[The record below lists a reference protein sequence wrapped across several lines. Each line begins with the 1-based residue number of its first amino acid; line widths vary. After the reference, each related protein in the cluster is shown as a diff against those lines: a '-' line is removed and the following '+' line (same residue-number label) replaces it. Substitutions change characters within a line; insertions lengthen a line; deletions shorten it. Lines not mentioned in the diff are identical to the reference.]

1 MSQQESQPLNCP
13 ACGAVMNHHAEKVDY
28 SAADDAADPVFGGTV
43 HEVHTCPECGGVE
56 LRKLDITG

>member
-1 MSQQESQPLNCP
+1 
-13 ACGAVMNHHAEKVDY
+13 MNHHAEKVDY